1 MNKLFLI
8 LFVIISLVLMA
19 IGTGAIWMY
28 ASPIY
33 TIFEKLLIISGAI
46 IAFISLPMMI
56 IWDSKAQ

>member
-8 LFVIISLVLMA
+8 LFVIVSLVLMA
-19 IGTGAIWMY
+19 IGTGAIWIY

-33 TIFEKLLIISGAI
+33 TIFEKLIISGAI
-46 IAFISLPMMI
+46 IAFVSLPMMI

>member
-1 MNKLFLI
+1 MNKLFII
-8 LFVIISLVLMA
+8 LLVIVSLVLMA

-33 TIFEKLLIISGAI
+33 TIFEKLLISGAI

>member
-1 MNKLFLI
+1 MNKLFTI
-8 LFVIISLVLMA
+8 LFVIVSLVLMS

-33 TIFEKLLIISGAI
+33 TIFEKLLISGAI
-46 IAFISLPMMI
+46 IAFISLPMMV

>member
-19 IGTGAIWMY
+19 IGTGAIWIY

-33 TIFEKLLIISGAI
+33 TIFEKLIISGAI
-46 IAFISLPMMI
+46 IAFVSLPMMI

>member
-8 LFVIISLVLMA
+8 LFVIVSLVLMA

-33 TIFEKLLIISGAI
+33 TIFEKLLISGAI
-46 IAFISLPMMI
+46 IAFASLPMMA
-56 IWDSKAQ
+56 IWDCRAK

>member
-19 IGTGAIWMY
+19 IGTGAIWIY

-33 TIFEKLLIISGAI
+33 TIFEKLIISGAI

>member
-1 MNKLFLI
+1 MNKLLLI
-8 LFVIISLVLMA
+8 LFVIVSLILMA
-19 IGTGAIWMY
+19 IGTGAIWIY

-33 TIFEKLLIISGAI
+33 TIFEKLIISGAI

>member
-8 LFVIISLVLMA
+8 LFVIVSLVLMA
-19 IGTGAIWMY
+19 IGTGAIWIY

-33 TIFEKLLIISGAI
+33 TIFEKLIISGAI
-46 IAFISLPMMI
+46 VAFISLPMMI

>member
-1 MNKLFLI
+1 MSKLLLV

-19 IGTGAIWMY
+19 IGTGAIWIY

-33 TIFEKLLIISGAI
+33 TIFEKLIISGAI
-46 IAFISLPMMI
+46 IAFISLPMMV

>member
-8 LFVIISLVLMA
+8 LFVIVSLVLMG
-19 IGTGAIWMY
+19 IGTGAIWMC

-33 TIFEKLLIISGAI
+33 TVFEKLLISGAL

-56 IWDSKAQ
+56 IWDCKDV

>member
-33 TIFEKLLIISGAI
+33 TIFEKLLISGAI
-46 IAFISLPMMI
+46 IAFISLPMMV

>member
-19 IGTGAIWMY
+19 IGTGAIWIY

-33 TIFEKLLIISGAI
+33 TIFEKLIISGAI
-46 IAFISLPMMI
+46 IAFISLPMMV

>member
-1 MNKLFLI
+1 MNKLFSI
-8 LFVIISLVLMA
+8 LFVIVSLVLMS

-33 TIFEKLLIISGAI
+33 TIFEKLLISGAI

-56 IWDSKAQ
+56 IWDYKAE

>member
-8 LFVIISLVLMA
+8 LFVLVSLILMA

-33 TIFEKLLIISGAI
+33 TIFEKLLISVAL

-56 IWDSKAQ
+56 IWDTKAQ

>member
-1 MNKLFLI
+1 MNKLLLV

-19 IGTGAIWMY
+19 IGTGAIWIY

-33 TIFEKLLIISGAI
+33 TIFEKLIISGAI

>member
-1 MNKLFLI
+1 MNKLLLI
-8 LFVIISLVLMA
+8 LFVIISLVLMT
-19 IGTGAIWMY
+19 IGTGAIWIY

-33 TIFEKLLIISGAI
+33 TIFEKLIISGAI

>member
-8 LFVIISLVLMA
+8 LFVIVSLVLMA
-19 IGTGAIWMY
+19 IGTGAIWIY

-33 TIFEKLLIISGAI
+33 TIFEKLIISGAI
-46 IAFISLPMMI
+46 IAFISLPMMV

>member
-1 MNKLFLI
+1 MNKLLLI
-8 LFVIISLVLMA
+8 LFVIVSLVLMA

-33 TIFEKLLIISGAI
+33 TIFEKLLISVAL

>member
-8 LFVIISLVLMA
+8 LFVIVSLVLIA

-33 TIFEKLLIISGAI
+33 TIFEKFIISGAI

>member
-1 MNKLFLI
+1 MNKLLLI

-33 TIFEKLLIISGAI
+33 TIFEKLLISVVI
-46 IAFISLPMMI
+46 IAFMSLPMMVI
-56 IWDSKAQ
+56 LDSKVE

>member
-1 MNKLFLI
+1 MNKLLLI
-8 LFVIISLVLMA
+8 LFVIVSLVLMA

-33 TIFEKLLIISGAI
+33 TIFEKLIISGAI

>member
-19 IGTGAIWMY
+19 IGTSAIWMY

-33 TIFEKLLIISGAI
+33 TIFEKMLISVTL

>member
-8 LFVIISLVLMA
+8 LFVIVSLVLMA

-33 TIFEKLLIISGAI
+33 TIFEKLLISGAI
-46 IAFISLPMMI
+46 IAFISLPMMV
-56 IWDSKAQ
+56 IWDCKAQ

>member
-1 MNKLFLI
+1 MNKLFII
-8 LFVIISLVLMA
+8 LLVIVSLVLMA
-19 IGTGAIWMY
+19 IGTGAIWIY

-33 TIFEKLLIISGAI
+33 TIFEKLIISVAL

>member
-1 MNKLFLI
+1 MNKLLLI
-8 LFVIISLVLMA
+8 LFVIVSLVLMA

-33 TIFEKLLIISGAI
+33 TIFEKLIISGAI
-46 IAFISLPMMI
+46 IAFMSLPMMI

>member
-8 LFVIISLVLMA
+8 LFVIVSFVLMA

-33 TIFEKLLIISGAI
+33 TIFEKLIISGAI
-46 IAFISLPMMI
+46 IAFISLPMMV

>member
-8 LFVIISLVLMA
+8 LFVIVSLVLMS

-33 TIFEKLLIISGAI
+33 TIFEKLLISGAL

>member
-8 LFVIISLVLMA
+8 LFVIVSLVLMA

-33 TIFEKLLIISGAI
+33 TIFEKLLISVAL
-46 IAFISLPMMI
+46 IAFMSLPMMI

>member
-8 LFVIISLVLMA
+8 LFVIVSFVLMA

-33 TIFEKLLIISGAI
+33 TIFENILISVAI
-46 IAFISLPMMI
+46 IAFVSLPMMV

>member
-1 MNKLFLI
+1 MNKLLLI

-19 IGTGAIWMY
+19 IGTVAIWMY

-33 TIFEKLLIISGAI
+33 TIFEKLLISVTL